1 MITLEEYNYASIL
14 ASAEDPVWVSDD
26 EALAE
31 LCQQWSQCPV
41 IALDTEFIRTKTYYP
56 IPGLIQLADQHSCY
70 LIDPLAITA
79 WDPLREL
86 LTNPDV
92 LKLLHAPSEDLELF
106 RHSYGVLIEPLF
118 DTQIAA
124 AFAGW
129 GHSRGLQK
137 LLKLVL
143 DVELDKEETRSD
155 WLKRPLTPEQ
165 ERYAALDVA
174 HLVELYKRI
183 LPDLEA
189 NQRQSWVN
197 EETQLLIDTVAKAD
211 SELDK
216 YYLRFTQLWNLK
228 PHRQAALR
236 DVCTWR
242 ETIVR
247 EKDRTRNSVMSNNL
261 LVEVFK
267 RWPRSMKDL
276 SEIKEMRGS
285 VVGEYGHD
293 IMRMIYDARSSAKEH
308 PAELIP
314 QPLDFKWHGVVKKL
328 RKFGIELSERLNIPQ
343 ELLVRK
349 RDIEML
355 IRSGESDGEFSL
367 PSGLKGWRE
376 TVIGEPM
383 LAELKRINE
392 TSE

>member
-314 QPLDFKWHGVVKKL
+314 QPLDFKWHSVVKKL

>member
-1 MITLEEYNYASIL
+1 MIALDEYSYESIL

-26 EALAE
+26 QTLAQ
-31 LCQQWSQCPV
+31 LCEQWSQCPV

-70 LIDPLAITA
+70 LIDPLAITE
-79 WDPLREL
+79 WNPLRKL
-86 LTNPDV
+86 LNNTEV
-92 LKLLHAPSEDLELF
+92 LKLLHAPSEDIELF
-106 RHSYGVLIEPLF
+106 RHSFQVLPQPLF

-124 AFAGW
+124 AFAGL

-137 LLKLVL
+137 LLKQVL
-143 DVELDKEETRSD
+143 DVDLDKEETRSD
-155 WLKRPLTPEQ
+155 WLKRPLTPRQ

-174 HLVELYKRI
+174 HLVELYRRI
-183 LPDLEA
+183 LPQLEA
-189 NQRQSWVN
+189 NKRLDWVA
-197 EETQLLIDTVAKAD
+197 EETRVLVDSVANADTD
-211 SELDK
+211 IDK

-228 PHRQAALR
+228 PHRQTALR

-242 ETIVR
+242 EKIVR
-247 EKDRTRNSVMSNNL
+247 EKDRTRNSLLSNHL

-267 RWPRSMKDL
+267 RWPRSVKDL

-285 VVGEYGHD
+285 VVGEYGPE
-293 IMRMIYDARSSAKEH
+293 IMRMIYDARTSHKVY

-314 QPLDFKWHGVVKKL
+314 QPLDFKWHAAVKKL
-328 RKFGIELSERLNIPQ
+328 RKFGIELSEKLDIPQ

-355 IRSGESDGEFSL
+355 IRSGEESGDFTL
-367 PSGLKGWRE
+367 PEGLKGWRE
-376 TVIGEPM
+376 AVIGEPM